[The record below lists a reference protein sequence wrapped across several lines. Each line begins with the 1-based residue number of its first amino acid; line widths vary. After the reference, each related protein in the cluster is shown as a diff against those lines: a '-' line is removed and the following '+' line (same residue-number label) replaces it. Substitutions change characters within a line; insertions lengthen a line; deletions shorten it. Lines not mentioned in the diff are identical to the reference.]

1 MSVIAADT
9 IKTRVVGAAVTTEN
23 GLNVGGA
30 CTATSFVGDGSSLTG
45 IADTANVSTSTLYV
59 VGVSTLSGFTT
70 TGTDVYVLG
79 ALTATTFSGDGSAL
93 TGLANTDFIL
103 AEQLTVIGF
112 ATVSDTLKVG
122 TAITAHAGIITATS
136 YYGDASNMDNA
147 GISAGKSVALAAF
160 LGC

>member
-1 MSVIAADT
+1 MDGFAGVI
-9 IKTRVVGAAVTTEN
+9 
-23 GLNVGGA
+23 
-30 CTATSFVGDGSSLTG
+30 TAQSYYGDGSTLTG
-45 IADTANVSTSTLYV
+45 IGQTVNVGTSNLFVVGFSTL
-59 VGVSTLSGFTT
+59 TGFTT
-70 TGTDVYVLG
+70 TGTDVYVGG